1 MGRKVK
7 ILHWLFPKTVVI
19 RENICR
25 FRTVSKIV
33 RTWIDCENS
42 EDPSQDHYAVQAYI
56 MIHRDLI
63 DTQPLMATCEMIA
76 KVFPRIS
83 AIEVLEHENRYGCLL
98 YPRWP

>member
-1 MGRKVK
+1 M
-7 ILHWLFPKTVVI
+7 
-19 RENICR
+19 
-25 FRTVSKIV
+25 
-33 RTWIDCENS
+33 
-42 EDPSQDHYAVQAYI
+42 QAYI
-56 MIHRDLI
+56 MIHRDRI